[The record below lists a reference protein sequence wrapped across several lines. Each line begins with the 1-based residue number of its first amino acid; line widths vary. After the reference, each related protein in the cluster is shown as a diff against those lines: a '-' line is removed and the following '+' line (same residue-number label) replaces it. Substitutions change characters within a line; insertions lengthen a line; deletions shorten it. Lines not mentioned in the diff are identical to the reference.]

1 VDVLS
6 EVFTIDLDAPIATI
20 NGLRLGRQ
28 SGVTVVEWSELNAA
42 LGQVVLL
49 LHTLARLHLP
59 GGAFASHVLVPH
71 GSLCRIHT
79 RKDPSKMYELYGSG
93 SRVGSFFGGSARLDR
108 AQAMLLA
115 CVMEITAH
123 AAAHFSPR
131 ATHVAPQ
138 PPHSLAD
145 LGSLVGSS
153 SAAEGKKV
161 LAVLAW
167 CLQWSRSARAP
178 AGGGLRPSIGGGAD
192 SPAVAVS

>member
-1 VDVLS
+1 MLS
-6 EVFTIDLDAPIATI
+6 DVFTIDLDAPIATI

-59 GGAFASHVLVPH
+59 GGAFATHVLVPH
-71 GSLCRIHT
+71 GSMCRVH
-79 RKDPSKMYELYGSG
+79 SKKEPAKVYELYGTG
-93 SRVGSFFGGSARLDR
+93 SRVGSFFGGNARLDR
-108 AQAMLLA
+108 AQSMLLA
-115 CVMEITAH
+115 CVMEIIAH

-131 ATHVAPQ
+131 ATRVAPQ

-153 SAAEGKKV
+153 SAVEGKKL

-167 CLQWSRSARAP
+167 CLQWSKAPGFSHSSSAWTY
-178 AGGGLRPSIGGGAD
+178 
-192 SPAVAVS
+192 